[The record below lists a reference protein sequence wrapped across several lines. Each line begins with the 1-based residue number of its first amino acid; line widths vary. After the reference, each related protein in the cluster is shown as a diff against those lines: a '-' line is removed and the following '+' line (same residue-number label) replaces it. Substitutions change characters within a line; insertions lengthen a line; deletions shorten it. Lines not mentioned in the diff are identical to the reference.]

1 MDQEIK
7 APWRANVLTLF
18 EEMFPGPLEHSLAG
32 QGIKDGRW
40 ILETLDPWTAG
51 LLITKNG

>member
-32 QGIKDGRW
+32 QGIKD
-40 ILETLDPWTAG
+40 D
-51 LLITKNG
+51 